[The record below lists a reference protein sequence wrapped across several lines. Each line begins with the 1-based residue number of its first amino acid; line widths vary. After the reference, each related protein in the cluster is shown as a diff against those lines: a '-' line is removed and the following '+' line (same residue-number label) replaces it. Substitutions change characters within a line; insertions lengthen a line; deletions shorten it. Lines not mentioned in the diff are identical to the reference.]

1 MPPEER
7 RAPEVWDWLMEV
19 GVATLVFLIGLALL
33 GYYILWWYD
42 WYQTILER
50 LYSFWEIIRPVIMV
64 VSILVSIGLFGCI
77 IVIFRR
83 FVALSPRLPLVI
95 SRAKGLAAPIAKA
108 IPLEKEVGNEWQ
120 EVMKLFD
127 SQNSSDW
134 SMAVLRA
141 DALLDDTLEYLKYE
155 GKNLAERL
163 DRVDPTEVASLER
176 VFSAHRLRNVIAHDP
191 TVQYSKETI
200 LQGLRS
206 YEQMLRELGVLK
218 EEQ

>member
-1 MPPEER
+1 
-7 RAPEVWDWLMEV
+7 MEAV
-19 GVATLVFLIGLALL
+19 VAALIFLIALALISYYL
-33 GYYILWWYD
+33 GWAYD
-42 WYQTILER
+42 WYETFLER
-50 LYSFWEIIRPVIMV
+50 LYSFWEAIRPVIMV
-64 VSILVSIGLFGCI
+64 ISILVSIGLFGFI

-83 FVALSPRLPLVI
+83 FNALSPRMPVVI
-95 SRAKGLAAPIAKA
+95 SRAKGLAAPIAKV

-120 EVMKLFD
+120 EVMKLAD

-155 GKNLAERL
+155 GKNLAERM
-163 DRVDPTEVASLER
+163 DRVDPTMVPSLER

-200 LQGLRS
+200 IQALGS
-206 YEQMLRELGVLK
+206 YEAVLKELGVLK
-218 EEQ
+218 EEK